1 MNEASKTNRIR
12 PADFAATYLKGR
24 VLDIGAGDDLVCPWA
39 QGFDVEDGDANHLD
53 RHFTAGS
60 FDTLHSSHSLEH
72 MNNPVHAIEGW
83 WSLVKPGGFLV
94 VVVPDE
100 DLYEQGLWPSFFSDE
115 HKSTFRLNKRDSWSP
130 VSHDLKA
137 LCQSL
142 PHANVLSIERQMQG
156 YDERLLFKPGLRPR
170 KIRGALKMILS
181 VIKRTPWVGV
191 RWKDLC
197 LRHLV
202 RHGYPYDQTQGDALA
217 QIQIIV
223 QKKVH

>member
-1 MNEASKTNRIR
+1 M
-12 PADFAATYLKGR
+12 
-24 VLDIGAGDDLVCPWA
+24 
-39 QGFDVEDGDANHLD
+39 
-53 RHFTAGS
+53 
-60 FDTLHSSHSLEH
+60 
-72 MNNPVHAIEGW
+72 
-83 WSLVKPGGFLV
+83 
-94 VVVPDE
+94 VVPDE

-115 HKSTFRLNKRDSWSP
+115 HKSTFRFNKRDSWSP

-191 RWKDLC
+191 RWQDLC